1 MYRYPKCVS
10 QPKKLLKYNFR
21 MTWKVKFE
29 FRILGFFRVPPE
41 HKEGHERAGW
51 VGNHC
56 ASGALEQL
64 ADLAKTQSN
73 QYLLFLTSSQATV
86 AKRVRRQ

>member
-1 MYRYPKCVS
+1 
-10 QPKKLLKYNFR
+10 

-64 ADLAKTQSN
+64 ADLAKT
-73 QYLLFLTSSQATV
+73 
-86 AKRVRRQ
+86 